1 MFNER
6 SIKLK
11 HIILLLMGV
20 MLGST
25 LFAQNSSKKSR
36 ILFLLDASSSM
47 TYPWNSQYKRF
58 DVASNILLHIID
70 SIYTINNEVEF
81 AVRAY
86 GTDHPAQEL
95 NCTDTKLEV
104 PFNFQNVNQI
114 KTRLKNIKALGS
126 SPIAYSLQQAAANEL
141 NEYGNYDYSIIFITD
156 GGESCNG
163 DICKTYQSLLQKKIS
178 IHPYIIGLDKNDLLR
193 TYYDCLGTYIE
204 VNTAEDIQKAINVIV
219 DANRPL
225 LNKPQTLKLTT
236 TFSNTPAIKDT
247 ITKKKDTVVKV
258 NVNPQIKQAFP
269 VLQMLTY
276 PYKISLI
283 KFKSAPMATLRK
295 SKKVSFSFDIEEAPK
310 PKTQRSTTTLD
321 FLTMNAFK
329 FKKNQTK
336 SITAQKALFKKPS
349 PIALH
354 FEKETEQPIIKE
366 SVVFPKLS
374 MKSATLTKKNIVPL
388 QGKNQKLKPNKVKLI
403 FDYEEPI
410 QRVTTNM
417 KPLEMNLF
425 KFNKSSTKAIVGKK
439 GNFKKSKTSLQFE
452 FEERKKET
460 LTYIHAYNYPKR
472 YSYAYK
478 LPDLHPKFP
487 KVGRATFRYDEDK
500 PKAIAKKDSVNKTA
514 PKLDNGELEFNI
526 ETENSDRTG
535 VQVFFKGVNGKTYP
549 NAKPTIDV
557 LDPVSNVKLKSFQRN
572 SEGGSPIIQYIDPG
586 TYNFIVTG
594 YSDLI
599 AKNVVLVPNKLN
611 KVYIKVTEGSLQF
624 RYIGNRTRPIE
635 FNAVVN
641 RRFAAGATILQKCT
655 DKLYYEPGTYY
666 VEINTLPATKFS
678 VDLTFGAIYE
688 LQIAEPGQVQ
698 ITNYNAL
705 GKIQLM
711 CELGDQFVVFHLVNV
726 TGHLN
731 QQLLTLQPGRYK
743 AIIPIDPK
751 MPQAGS
757 KTVDFRV
764 NSNKT
769 LELELN

>member
-1 MFNER
+1 MFNELK
-6 SIKLK
+6 IKFK
-11 HIILLLMGV
+11 QLLLLLVGV

-25 LFAQNSSKKSR
+25 LLAQTSIKKSR

-104 PFNFQNVNQI
+104 PFNIQNINQI

-126 SPIAYSLQQAAANEL
+126 SPIAYSLQQAAVNEL
-141 NEYGNYDYSIIFITD
+141 NEAGNYDYSIIFITD

-163 DICKTYQSLLQKKIS
+163 DICKTYQALLQKKVS
-178 IHPYIIGLDKNDLLR
+178 IHPYIIGLDKNDQLR

-204 VNTAEDIQKAINVIV
+204 VNTAEDIQKAIKLIV
-219 DANRPL
+219 DANRPI
-225 LNKPQTLKLTT
+225 LNKPQTLKLATT
-236 TFSNTPAIKDT
+236 YSNTPTIKDT
-247 ITKKKDTVVKV
+247 VKKKDTIVKI
-258 NVNPQIKQAFP
+258 NVSPQLKQAFP
-269 VLQMLTY
+269 ILQMLSY

-283 KFKSAPMATLRK
+283 KFKSAPIAKLGKM
-295 SKKVSFSFDIEEAPK
+295 KKVTFTFEVEEAPK
-310 PKTQRSTTTLD
+310 PKTQKLITDMEL
-321 FLTMNAFK
+321 LAMNNFPFQKNKSKPLIA
-329 FKKNQTK
+329 KKT
-336 SITAQKALFKKPS
+336 SLKKLP
-349 PIALH
+349 PVALH
-354 FEKETEQPIIKE
+354 FEKETEKPIIKE
-366 SVVFPKLS
+366 SIVFPKLA
-374 MKSATLTKKNIVPL
+374 MKMLAINKKASTPIL
-388 QGKNQKLKPNKVKLI
+388 GKIKKFKSFKASLV
-403 FDYEEPI
+403 FEYEEPI
-410 QRVTTNM
+410 QRVTIVLN
-417 KPLEMNLF
+417 PLEMFPFAL
-425 KFNKSSTKAIVGKK
+425 KKSSIKSMIGKK
-439 GNFKKSKTSLQFE
+439 GNLKKTKTSLKFE
-452 FEERKKET
+452 LEERKKEI
-460 LTYIHAYNYPKR
+460 LTYIRAFNYPKR

-478 LPDLHPKFP
+478 LPDLNPKFP
-487 KVGRATFRYDEDK
+487 KLGKAIVRFNEDK
-500 PKAIAKKDSVNKTA
+500 PKPIVKKDSVNKTP

-535 VQVFFKGVNGKTYP
+535 VQVFFKGLNGKTYP

-557 LDPVSNVKLKSFQRN
+557 LDPTTNAKLKSFQRT
-572 SEGGSPIIQYIDPG
+572 SEGGAPVIQYIDPG

-635 FNAVVN
+635 FNAIVN

-711 CELGDQFVVFHLVNV
+711 CELGDQFVVFHMVNV

-757 KTVDFRV
+757 KTIDFRV
-764 NSNKT
+764 SSNKM